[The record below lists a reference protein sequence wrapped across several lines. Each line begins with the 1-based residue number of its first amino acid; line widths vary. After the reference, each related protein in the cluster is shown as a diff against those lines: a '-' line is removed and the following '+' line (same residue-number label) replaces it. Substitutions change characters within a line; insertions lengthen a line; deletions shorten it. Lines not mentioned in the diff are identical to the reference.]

1 MFGNI
6 KGYIQLFKDARY
18 AKRRIA
24 EDPNRFDS
32 VATYCMFIGYP
43 RSSHSLMGSLIDAHP
58 NAIIAHEQDV
68 LKYIKYGFTKEE
80 LFPLLL
86 RNSEEFTA
94 NGRTWTGYSY
104 AVEGQYQGRYETLKV
119 IGDKRGANSAR
130 RFQRK
135 PELLEKLK
143 TRIGIP
149 IKMIHV
155 IRNPYDNISTMAY
168 RNNGSDKA
176 KVTKAVLKEETANY
190 FSLVETVDWVQ
201 RNLGAGSVIDVK
213 IEEFMAGPK
222 EKLADVCRFLGLET
236 NEKYLDDCAAIVYN
250 KPHKTREDYPWDAE
264 LIADVK
270 SRMERFGFFEGYDFE
285 H

>member
-18 AKRRIA
+18 AKEQIKA
-24 EDPNRFDS
+24 DPHRFDS
-32 VATYCMFIGYP
+32 VTTYCMFIGYP

-94 NGRTWTGYSY
+94 GGRTWTGYSY

-143 TRIGIP
+143 TRIGMP

-155 IRNPYDNISTMAY
+155 IRNPYDNISTMAF
-168 RNNGSDKA
+168 RNNASQKER
-176 KVTKAVLKEETANY
+176 VTKEVLQVEIENY
-190 FSLVETVDWVQ
+190 FSLVETVAWVQ
-201 RNLGAGSVIDVK
+201 KNLGEESVINIK

-222 EKLADVCRFLGLET
+222 GKLTEVCGFLGLEAD
-236 NEKYLDDCAAIVYN
+236 EKYLDDCAAIVYN
-250 KPHKTREDYPWDAE
+250 KPHKTRNDFPWDEE
-264 LIADVK
+264 LIRDVA
-270 SRMERFGFFEGYDFE
+270 SRMKRFGFFDGYDFE
-285 H
+285 G